1 MNQNGTTAP
10 PSDLVSRVSGFF
22 SGGGSSNTRTVVKI
36 ELQNLEP
43 DAAAKIVEGLRRKH
57 KLEKGT
63 TARPVA
69 VGISLQVHAPL
80 SQAMGLQNDTRVTG
94 EQAGNLTGHGLPCK
108 CPVLSKL

>member
-1 MNQNGTTAP
+1 MAAALP
-10 PSDLVSRVSGFF
+10 LDFVSRVSGFF
-22 SGGGSSNTRTVVKI
+22 SGEGSSNTSTVVKI

-43 DAAAKIVEGLRRKH
+43 EAAAKIVEGLRRKH

-63 TARPVA
+63 MGRPVA